1 MFQLINPLWLFAI
14 GGISIP
20 LIIHLWNIKKG
31 KTLKIGS
38 ISLLGESSRQ
48 SARSLKLI
56 DLLLLF
62 LRCLLLIVL
71 ALILA
76 GPLWNSK
83 INTSSTKGWILMEKQ
98 NLNETSNHFKK
109 EIDSLSKLGYE
120 FHFFEPGFQYAK
132 LEDALNQNKSEI
144 GSEQLLPYWS
154 LIKLLED
161 EVPGNTQV
169 FLFTPNLL
177 NRLGTERPLVTH
189 PIHWK
194 TYTPSD
200 STATWIENAWF
211 NESDSVNVTIAASSP
226 NKTTFKTI
234 AIDPASNNSPFE
246 FDIQNAKASLKFKDK
261 KQSDSL
267 PVTIDTAT
275 IRIAIYTDKFKND
288 ANYLKAAV
296 TAIKKYTGRKIKLTE
311 YSTINIPS
319 DQNII
324 FWLSE
329 TVIPLGIVPL
339 NLFFK
344 YEKGNIE
351 VINSKLNL
359 SPPMNSIGKEDIKL
373 FKRNAYPGNSAGGL
387 SVWEDGFGNP
397 VLNLKMENKLPV
409 FHFYSRFNPDW
420 NELVWS
426 NDFPKALIPIIL
438 SDQQASEIHPSD
450 KRIVRQDQIAPNF
463 IKESDTYAVKNQERK
478 KSLENQFWLALI
490 SIFVLER
497 YLTFRNNLN

>member
-62 LRCLLLIVL
+62 LRCLLLIIL

-83 INTSSTKGWILMEKQ
+83 INTSANKGWILIEKQ
-98 NLNETSNHFKK
+98 NLTETSSQFKA

-132 LEDALNQNKSEI
+132 LEDALNENKSEI

-154 LIKLLED
+154 LIKLLEY
-161 EVPGNTQV
+161 EIPENTQV

-189 PIHWK
+189 PIQWK

-211 NESDSVNVTIAASSP
+211 NESDSVNVTIATSSP

-234 AIDPASNNSPFE
+234 AIDPASKNSPFE
-246 FDIQNAKASLKFKDK
+246 FNIQNGKASLKFKNK
-261 KQSDSL
+261 KQGDSL

-288 ANYLKAAV
+288 ASYLRAAFS
-296 TAIKKYTGRKIKLTE
+296 AIKKYTYRKIKLTE

-319 DQNII
+319 GQNII

-329 TVIPLGIVPL
+329 TAIPPGIVPL

-351 VINSKLNL
+351 DINSQLSL
-359 SPPMNSIGKEDIKL
+359 SPSMSSIEKEDIKL
-373 FKRNAYPGNSAGGL
+373 LKRNAYPENLAGGL
-387 SVWEDGFGNP
+387 PVWEDGFGKP
-397 VLNLKMENKLPV
+397 LLDLQMENKLSV

-426 NDFPKALIPIIL
+426 NDFAKALIPIIIP
-438 SDQQASEIHPSD
+438 DQHSSEIHPSD
-450 KRIVRQDQIAPNF
+450 KRIVRQDQIVPNF
-463 IKESDTYAVKNQERK
+463 IKESDTYGVKNQESQ

-497 YLTFRNNLN
+497 CLTFRNNLS

>member
-62 LRCLLLIVL
+62 LRCLLLIIV

-83 INTSSTKGWILMEKQ
+83 INTSANKGWILIEKQ
-98 NLNETSNHFKK
+98 NLTETSSQFKA

-132 LEDALNQNKSEI
+132 LEDALNENKSEI

-154 LIKLLED
+154 LIKLLEY
-161 EVPGNTQV
+161 EIPENTQV

-189 PIHWK
+189 PIQWK

-211 NESDSVNVTIAASSP
+211 NESDSVNVTIATSSP

-234 AIDPASNNSPFE
+234 AIDPASKNSPFE
-246 FDIQNAKASLKFKDK
+246 FNIQNGKASLKFKNK
-261 KQSDSL
+261 KQGDSL

-288 ANYLKAAV
+288 ASYLRAAFS
-296 TAIKKYTGRKIKLTE
+296 AIKKYTYRKIKLTE

-319 DQNII
+319 GQNII

-329 TVIPLGIVPL
+329 TAIPPGIVPL

-351 VINSKLNL
+351 DINSQLSL
-359 SPPMNSIGKEDIKL
+359 SPSMSSIEKEDIKL
-373 FKRNAYPGNSAGGL
+373 FKRNAYPENLAGGL
-387 SVWEDGFGNP
+387 PVWEDGFGKP
-397 VLNLKMENKLPV
+397 VLDLQMENKLSV

-426 NDFPKALIPIIL
+426 NDFAKALIPIIIP
-438 SDQQASEIHPSD
+438 DQHSSEIHPSD
-450 KRIVRQDQIAPNF
+450 KRIVRQDQIVPNF
-463 IKESDTYAVKNQERK
+463 IKESDTYGVKNQESQ

-497 YLTFRNNLN
+497 YLTFRNNLS

>member
-62 LRCLLLIVL
+62 LRCLLLIIL

-83 INTSSTKGWILMEKQ
+83 INTSANKGWILIEKQ
-98 NLNETSNHFKK
+98 NLTETSSQFKA

-132 LEDALNQNKSEI
+132 LEDALNENKSEI
-144 GSEQLLPYWS
+144 GSERLLPYWS

-161 EVPGNTQV
+161 EIPENTQV
-169 FLFTPNLL
+169 FLYTPNLL

-189 PIHWK
+189 PIQWK

-211 NESDSVNVTIAASSP
+211 NESDSVNVTIATSSP

-234 AIDPASNNSPFE
+234 AIDPASKNSPFE
-246 FDIQNAKASLKFKDK
+246 FNIQNAKASLKFKNK
-261 KQSDSL
+261 KQGDSL
-267 PVTIDTAT
+267 TVTIDTAT

-288 ANYLKAAV
+288 SSIISGVSISA
-296 TAIKKYTGRKIKLTE
+296 KKEIEKL
-311 YSTINIPS
+311 
-319 DQNII
+319 
-324 FWLSE
+324 
-329 TVIPLGIVPL
+329 
-339 NLFFK
+339 
-344 YEKGNIE
+344 
-351 VINSKLNL
+351 
-359 SPPMNSIGKEDIKL
+359 
-373 FKRNAYPGNSAGGL
+373 
-387 SVWEDGFGNP
+387 
-397 VLNLKMENKLPV
+397 
-409 FHFYSRFNPDW
+409 
-420 NELVWS
+420 
-426 NDFPKALIPIIL
+426 
-438 SDQQASEIHPSD
+438 
-450 KRIVRQDQIAPNF
+450 
-463 IKESDTYAVKNQERK
+463 
-478 KSLENQFWLALI
+478 
-490 SIFVLER
+490 
-497 YLTFRNNLN
+497 

>member
-62 LRCLLLIVL
+62 LRCLLLIIL

-83 INTSSTKGWILMEKQ
+83 INTSANKGWILIEKQ
-98 NLNETSNHFKK
+98 NLTETSSQFKA

-132 LEDALNQNKSEI
+132 LEDALNENKSEI

-154 LIKLLED
+154 LIKLLEY
-161 EVPGNTQV
+161 EIPENTQV

-189 PIHWK
+189 PIQWK

-211 NESDSVNVTIAASSP
+211 NESDSVNVTIATSSP

-234 AIDPASNNSPFE
+234 AIDPASKNSPFE
-246 FDIQNAKASLKFKDK
+246 FNIQNGKASLKFKNK
-261 KQSDSL
+261 KQGDSL

-288 ANYLKAAV
+288 ASYLRAAFS
-296 TAIKKYTGRKIKLTE
+296 AIKKYTYRKIKLTE

-319 DQNII
+319 GQNII

-329 TVIPLGIVPL
+329 TAIPPGIVPL

-351 VINSKLNL
+351 DINSQLSL
-359 SPPMNSIGKEDIKL
+359 SPSMSSIEKEDIKL
-373 FKRNAYPGNSAGGL
+373 FKRNAYPENLAGGL
-387 SVWEDGFGNP
+387 PVWEDGFGKP
-397 VLNLKMENKLPV
+397 VLDLQMENKLSV

-426 NDFPKALIPIIL
+426 NDFAKALIPIIIP
-438 SDQQASEIHPSD
+438 DQHSSEIHPSD
-450 KRIVRQDQIAPNF
+450 KRIVRQDQIVPNF
-463 IKESDTYAVKNQERK
+463 IKESDTYGVKNQESQ

-497 YLTFRNNLN
+497 YLTFRNNLS

>member
-56 DLLLLF
+56 DLLFLF
-62 LRCLLLIVL
+62 LRCLLLIIV

-83 INTSSTKGWILMEKQ
+83 INTSANKGWILIEKQ
-98 NLNETSNHFKK
+98 NLTETSSQFKA

-132 LEDALNQNKSEI
+132 LEDALNENKSEI

-161 EVPGNTQV
+161 EIPENTQV

-189 PIHWK
+189 PIQWK

-211 NESDSVNVTIAASSP
+211 NESDSVNVTIATSSP

-234 AIDPASNNSPFE
+234 AIDPASRNSPFE
-246 FDIQNAKASLKFKDK
+246 FNIQNAKASLKFKNK
-261 KQSDSL
+261 KQGDSL
-267 PVTIDTAT
+267 PITIDTAT

-288 ANYLKAAV
+288 ASYLRAAFS
-296 TAIKKYTGRKIKLTE
+296 AIKKYTYRKIKLTE

-319 DQNII
+319 GQNII

-329 TVIPLGIVPL
+329 TAIPPGIVPL

-351 VINSKLNL
+351 DINSQLSL
-359 SPPMNSIGKEDIKL
+359 SPSMSSIEKEDIKL
-373 FKRNAYPGNSAGGL
+373 FKRNAYPENLAGGL
-387 SVWEDGFGNP
+387 PVWEDGFGKP
-397 VLNLKMENKLPV
+397 VLDLQMENKLSV

-426 NDFPKALIPIIL
+426 NDFAKALIPIIIP
-438 SDQQASEIHPSD
+438 DQHSSEIHPSD
-450 KRIVRQDQIAPNF
+450 KRIVRQDQIVPNF
-463 IKESDTYAVKNQERK
+463 IKESDTYGVKNQESQ

-497 YLTFRNNLN
+497 YLTFRNNLS

>member
-1 MFQLINPLWLFAI
+1 MFQLINPLWLVAI
-14 GGISIP
+14 SGISIP
-20 LIIHLWNIKKG
+20 LIIHLWNVKKG

-56 DLLLLF
+56 DLILLF
-62 LRCLLLIVL
+62 LRCLLLIIL

-83 INTSSTKGWILMEKQ
+83 INSSANKGWILMEKQ
-98 NLNETSNHFKK
+98 NITETSSQFKA

-120 FHFFEPGFQYAK
+120 FHYFEPGFQSAK
-132 LEDALNQNKSEI
+132 LQDTLNENKLEI
-144 GSEQLLPYWS
+144 GSAQLLPYWS

-161 EVPGNTQV
+161 EIPENTKI

-177 NRLGTERPLVTH
+177 NRLGTERPQVSH
-189 PIHWK
+189 PIQWK

-211 NESDSVNVTIAASSP
+211 NESDSVTVTIASSSP

-234 AIDPASNNSPFE
+234 LIDPAANNSPFQL
-246 FDIQNAKASLKFKDK
+246 DIQNGKASLKFKNK
-261 KQSDSL
+261 KQGDSL
-267 PVTIDTAT
+267 PVSIDTAT

-288 ANYLKAAV
+288 ANYLKAALSAV
-296 TAIKKYTGRKIKLTE
+296 KKYTGRKIKLTE

-329 TVIPLGIVPL
+329 SAIPSRIVPL

-344 YEKGNIE
+344 YEKGNIKDLS
-351 VINSKLNL
+351 SKLNL
-359 SPPMNSIGKEDIKL
+359 SPSIRSIEKEDINL
-373 FKRNAYPGNSAGGL
+373 FKRNTYPENLTGGFP
-387 SVWEDGFGNP
+387 VWEDGFGRP
-397 VLNLKMENKLPV
+397 ILDLQMENKLSV

-426 NDFPKALIPIIL
+426 NDFPKALIPIIIPE
-438 SDQQASEIHPSD
+438 QHASEIHPSD
-450 KRIVRQDQIAPNF
+450 KRIVRQDQIAPSF
-463 IKESDTYAVKNQERK
+463 IQESGKASAQNTESP
-478 KSLENQFWLALI
+478 KSLKNQFWFALI
-490 SIFVLER
+490 SIFALER
-497 YLTFRNNLN
+497 YLTFRNNLS

>member
-1 MFQLINPLWLFAI
+1 LFQLINPLWLFAI

-62 LRCLLLIVL
+62 LRCLLLIIL

-83 INTSSTKGWILMEKQ
+83 INTSANKGWILIEKQ
-98 NLNETSNHFKK
+98 NLTETSSQFKA

-132 LEDALNQNKSEI
+132 LEDALNENKSEI

-154 LIKLLED
+154 LIKLLEY
-161 EVPGNTQV
+161 EIPENTQV

-189 PIHWK
+189 PIQWK

-211 NESDSVNVTIAASSP
+211 NESDSVNVTIATSSP

-234 AIDPASNNSPFE
+234 AIDPASKNSPFE
-246 FDIQNAKASLKFKDK
+246 FNIQNGKASLKFKNK
-261 KQSDSL
+261 KQGDSL

-288 ANYLKAAV
+288 ASYLRAAFS
-296 TAIKKYTGRKIKLTE
+296 AIKKYTYRKIKLTE

-319 DQNII
+319 GQNII

-329 TVIPLGIVPL
+329 TAIPPGIVPL

-351 VINSKLNL
+351 DINSQLSL
-359 SPPMNSIGKEDIKL
+359 SPSMSSIEKEDIKL
-373 FKRNAYPGNSAGGL
+373 FKRNAYPENLAGGL
-387 SVWEDGFGNP
+387 PVWEDGFGKP
-397 VLNLKMENKLPV
+397 VLDLQMENKLSV

-426 NDFPKALIPIIL
+426 NDFAKALIPIIIP
-438 SDQQASEIHPSD
+438 DQHSSEIHPSD
-450 KRIVRQDQIAPNF
+450 KRIVRQDQIVPNF
-463 IKESDTYAVKNQERK
+463 IKESDTYGVKNQESQ

-497 YLTFRNNLN
+497 YLTFRNNLS

>member
-62 LRCLLLIVL
+62 LRCLLLIIV

-83 INTSSTKGWILMEKQ
+83 INTSANKGWILIEKQ
-98 NLNETSNHFKK
+98 NLTETSSQFKA

-132 LEDALNQNKSEI
+132 LEDALNENKSEI

-161 EVPGNTQV
+161 EIPENTQV

-189 PIHWK
+189 PIQWK

-211 NESDSVNVTIAASSP
+211 NESDSVNVTIATSSP

-234 AIDPASNNSPFE
+234 AIDPASRNSPFE
-246 FDIQNAKASLKFKDK
+246 FNIQNAKASLKFKNK
-261 KQSDSL
+261 KQGDSL

-288 ANYLKAAV
+288 ASYLRAAFS
-296 TAIKKYTGRKIKLTE
+296 AIKKYTYRKIKLTE

-319 DQNII
+319 GQNII

-329 TVIPLGIVPL
+329 TAIPPGIVPL

-351 VINSKLNL
+351 DINSQLSL
-359 SPPMNSIGKEDIKL
+359 SPSMSSIEKEDIKL
-373 FKRNAYPGNSAGGL
+373 LKRNAYPENLAGGL
-387 SVWEDGFGNP
+387 PVWEDGFGKP
-397 VLNLKMENKLPV
+397 LLDLQMENKLSV

-426 NDFPKALIPIIL
+426 NDFAKALIPIIIP
-438 SDQQASEIHPSD
+438 DQHSSEIHPSD
-450 KRIVRQDQIAPNF
+450 KRIVRQDQIVPNF
-463 IKESDTYAVKNQERK
+463 IKESDTYGVKNQESQ

-497 YLTFRNNLN
+497 CLTFRNNLS

>member
-62 LRCLLLIVL
+62 LRCLLLIIV

-83 INTSSTKGWILMEKQ
+83 INTSANKGWILIEKQ
-98 NLNETSNHFKK
+98 NLTETSSQFKA

-132 LEDALNQNKSEI
+132 LEDALNENKSEI

-161 EVPGNTQV
+161 EIPENTQV

-189 PIHWK
+189 PIQWK

-211 NESDSVNVTIAASSP
+211 NESDSVNVTIATSSP

-234 AIDPASNNSPFE
+234 AIDPASRNSPFE
-246 FDIQNAKASLKFKDK
+246 FNIQNAKASLKFKNK
-261 KQSDSL
+261 KQGDSL

-288 ANYLKAAV
+288 ASYLRAAFS
-296 TAIKKYTGRKIKLTE
+296 AIKKYTYRKIKLTE

-319 DQNII
+319 GQNII

-329 TVIPLGIVPL
+329 TAIPPGIVPL

-351 VINSKLNL
+351 DINSQLSL
-359 SPPMNSIGKEDIKL
+359 SPSMSSIEKEDIKL
-373 FKRNAYPGNSAGGL
+373 FKRNAYPENLAGGL
-387 SVWEDGFGNP
+387 PVWEDGFGKP
-397 VLNLKMENKLPV
+397 LLDLQMENKLSV

-426 NDFPKALIPIIL
+426 NDFAKALIPIIIP
-438 SDQQASEIHPSD
+438 DQHSSEIHPSD
-450 KRIVRQDQIAPNF
+450 KRIVRQDQIVPNF
-463 IKESDTYAVKNQERK
+463 IKESDTYGVKNQESQ

-497 YLTFRNNLN
+497 YLTFRNNLS

>member
-20 LIIHLWNIKKG
+20 LIIQLGNIKKG

-62 LRCLLLIVL
+62 LRCLLLIIV

-83 INTSSTKGWILMEKQ
+83 INTSANKGWILIEKQ
-98 NLNETSNHFKK
+98 NLTETSSQFKA

-132 LEDALNQNKSEI
+132 LEDALNENKSEI

-154 LIKLLED
+154 LIKLLEY
-161 EVPGNTQV
+161 EIPENTQV

-189 PIHWK
+189 PIQWK

-211 NESDSVNVTIAASSP
+211 NESDSVNVTIATSSP

-234 AIDPASNNSPFE
+234 AIDPASKNSPFE
-246 FDIQNAKASLKFKDK
+246 FNIQNGKASLKFKNK
-261 KQSDSL
+261 KQGDSL

-288 ANYLKAAV
+288 ASYLRAAFS
-296 TAIKKYTGRKIKLTE
+296 AIKKYTYRKIKLTE
-311 YSTINIPS
+311 YSPINIPS
-319 DQNII
+319 GQNII

-329 TVIPLGIVPL
+329 TAIPSKIAPL

-351 VINSKLNL
+351 DINSQLSL
-359 SPPMNSIGKEDIKL
+359 SPSMSSIEKEDIKL
-373 FKRNAYPGNSAGGL
+373 LKRNAYPENLAGGL
-387 SVWEDGFGNP
+387 PVWEDGFGKP
-397 VLNLKMENKLPV
+397 VLDLQMENKLSV

-426 NDFPKALIPIIL
+426 NDFAKALIPIIIP
-438 SDQQASEIHPSD
+438 DQHSSEIHPSD
-450 KRIVRQDQIAPNF
+450 KRIVRQDQIVPNF
-463 IKESDTYAVKNQERK
+463 IKESDTYGVKNQESQ

-497 YLTFRNNLN
+497 YLTFRNNLS

>member
-62 LRCLLLIVL
+62 LRCLLLIIL

-83 INTSSTKGWILMEKQ
+83 INTSANKGWILIEKQ
-98 NLNETSNHFKK
+98 NLTETSSQFKA

-132 LEDALNQNKSEI
+132 LEDALNENKSEI

-161 EVPGNTQV
+161 EIPENTQV

-189 PIHWK
+189 PIQWK

-211 NESDSVNVTIAASSP
+211 NESDSVNVTIATSSP

-234 AIDPASNNSPFE
+234 AIDPASRNSPFE
-246 FDIQNAKASLKFKDK
+246 FNIQNAKASLKFKNK
-261 KQSDSL
+261 KQGDSL

-288 ANYLKAAV
+288 ASYLRAAFS
-296 TAIKKYTGRKIKLTE
+296 AIKKYTYRKIKLTE

-319 DQNII
+319 GQNII

-329 TVIPLGIVPL
+329 TAIPPGIVPL

-351 VINSKLNL
+351 DINSQLSL
-359 SPPMNSIGKEDIKL
+359 SPSMSSIEKEDIKL
-373 FKRNAYPGNSAGGL
+373 FKRNAYPENLAGGL
-387 SVWEDGFGNP
+387 PVWEDGFGKP
-397 VLNLKMENKLPV
+397 VLDLQMENKLSV

-426 NDFPKALIPIIL
+426 NDFAKALIPIIIP
-438 SDQQASEIHPSD
+438 DQHSSEIHPSD
-450 KRIVRQDQIAPNF
+450 KRIVRQDQIVPNF
-463 IKESDTYAVKNQERK
+463 IKESDTYGVKNQESQ

-497 YLTFRNNLN
+497 YLTFRNNLS

>member
-62 LRCLLLIVL
+62 LRCLLLIIL

-83 INTSSTKGWILMEKQ
+83 INTSANKGWILIEKQ
-98 NLNETSNHFKK
+98 NLTETSSQFKA

-132 LEDALNQNKSEI
+132 LEDALNENKSEI

-161 EVPGNTQV
+161 KIPENTQV

-189 PIHWK
+189 PIQWK

-211 NESDSVNVTIAASSP
+211 NESDSVNVTIATSSP

-234 AIDPASNNSPFE
+234 AIDPASRNSPFE
-246 FDIQNAKASLKFKDK
+246 FNIQNAKASLKFKNK
-261 KQSDSL
+261 KQGDSL

-288 ANYLKAAV
+288 ASYLRAAFS
-296 TAIKKYTGRKIKLTE
+296 AIKKYTYRKIKLTE

-319 DQNII
+319 GQNII

-329 TVIPLGIVPL
+329 TAIPPGIVPL

-351 VINSKLNL
+351 DINSQLSL
-359 SPPMNSIGKEDIKL
+359 SPSMSSIEKEDIKL
-373 FKRNAYPGNSAGGL
+373 LKRNAYPENLAGGL
-387 SVWEDGFGNP
+387 PVWEDGFGKP
-397 VLNLKMENKLPV
+397 LLDLQMENKLSV

-426 NDFPKALIPIIL
+426 NDFAKALIPIIIP
-438 SDQQASEIHPSD
+438 DQDASEIHPSD
-450 KRIVRQDQIAPNF
+450 KRIVRQDQIVPSLK
-463 IKESDTYAVKNQERK
+463 KESDTNAAKNQESQ

-497 YLTFRNNLN
+497 CLTFRNNLS

>member
-1 MFQLINPLWLFAI
+1 LFQLINPLWLFAI

-62 LRCLLLIVL
+62 LRCLLLIIL

-83 INTSSTKGWILMEKQ
+83 INTTANKGWILIEKQ
-98 NLNETSNHFKK
+98 NLKETSSQFKK

-132 LEDALNQNKSEI
+132 LEDALNQNISEI
-144 GSEQLLPYWS
+144 GSAQLLPYWS
-154 LIKLLED
+154 LIQLLED
-161 EVPGNTQV
+161 EIPENTQV

-177 NRLGTERPLVTH
+177 NRLGTKRPLVTH
-189 PIHWK
+189 PIQWK
-194 TYTPSD
+194 TYTPAD

-211 NESDSVNVTIAASSP
+211 NESDSVKVTIATSNPS
-226 NKTTFKTI
+226 KTTFK
-234 AIDPASNNSPFE
+234 N
-246 FDIQNAKASLKFKDK
+246 K
-261 KQSDSL
+261 KQGDSL

-288 ANYLKAAV
+288 ASYLKAAL
-296 TAIKKYTGRKIKLTE
+296 TAIKKYTGQKIKLTE
-311 YSTINIPS
+311 YSTMNIPS
-319 DQNII
+319 GQNII

-329 TVIPLGIVPL
+329 SAIPPGIVPL

-344 YEKGNIE
+344 YEKGEIE
-351 VINSKLNL
+351 VITSKLNL
-359 SPPMNSIGKEDIKL
+359 SPSMSSIEKEAIKL
-373 FKRNAYPGNSAGGL
+373 FKRNVYPKNSTGGF
-387 SVWEDGFGNP
+387 SVWEDGFGKP
-397 VLNLKMENKLPV
+397 LLDLKMENKLSV

-426 NDFPKALIPIIL
+426 NDFAKALIPIIIPNQDAL
-438 SDQQASEIHPSD
+438 EIHPSD
-450 KRIVRQDQIAPNF
+450 KRSMRQEQIVPSF
-463 IKESDTYAVKNQERK
+463 IKENDTNAAKNQGSQ

-490 SIFVLER
+490 SIFVVER
-497 YLTFRNNLN
+497 YLTFRNNLS

>member
-1 MFQLINPLWLFAI
+1 LFQLINPLWLFAI

-62 LRCLLLIVL
+62 LRCLLLIIL

-83 INTSSTKGWILMEKQ
+83 INTSANKGWILIEKQ
-98 NLNETSNHFKK
+98 NLTETYSQFKAK
-109 EIDSLSKLGYE
+109 IDSLSNLGYE

-132 LEDALNQNKSEI
+132 FEDALNESKSEI
-144 GSEQLLPYWS
+144 GSAQLLPYWS
-154 LIKLLED
+154 LIQLLED
-161 EVPGNTQV
+161 KIPENTQV

-177 NRLGTERPLVTH
+177 NRLGTERPLVNH
-189 PIHWK
+189 RIQWE

-211 NESDSVNVTIAASSP
+211 NESDSVNVTIADSSP
-226 NKTTFKTI
+226 NKTTFTTVT
-234 AIDPASNNSPFE
+234 IDPSSNNSTFE
-246 FDIQNAKASLKFKDK
+246 FDIQNGKASLKFKNK
-261 KQSDSL
+261 KQGDSL

-288 ANYLKAAV
+288 ASYLRAAFS
-296 TAIKKYTGRKIKLTE
+296 AIKKYTHRKIKLTE

-319 DQNII
+319 GQNII

-329 TVIPLGIVPL
+329 IAIPTKIVPL

-351 VINSKLNL
+351 DINSQLSL
-359 SPPMNSIGKEDIKL
+359 SPSMSSIEKEDIKL
-373 FKRNAYPGNSAGGL
+373 FKRNAYPENSAGGL
-387 SVWEDGFGNP
+387 PVWEDGFGKP
-397 VLNLKMENKLPV
+397 LLDLQMENKLSV

-426 NDFPKALIPIIL
+426 NDFARALIPIIIP
-438 SDQQASEIHPSD
+438 DQHSSEIHPSD
-450 KRIVRQDQIAPNF
+450 KRIVRQDQIVPNF
-463 IKESDTYAVKNQERK
+463 IKESDTYAVKNQESQ
-478 KSLENQFWLALI
+478 KSLKNQFWLALI

-497 YLTFRNNLN
+497 YLTFRNNLS

>member
-62 LRCLLLIVL
+62 LRCLLLIIV

-83 INTSSTKGWILMEKQ
+83 INTSANKGWILIEKQ
-98 NLNETSNHFKK
+98 NLTETSSQFKA

-132 LEDALNQNKSEI
+132 LEDALNENKSEI

-161 EVPGNTQV
+161 EIPENTQV

-189 PIHWK
+189 PIQWK

-211 NESDSVNVTIAASSP
+211 NESDSVNVTIATSSP

-234 AIDPASNNSPFE
+234 AIDPASRNSPFE
-246 FDIQNAKASLKFKDK
+246 FNIQNAKASLKFKNK
-261 KQSDSL
+261 KQGDSL

-288 ANYLKAAV
+288 ASYLRAAFS
-296 TAIKKYTGRKIKLTE
+296 AIKKYTYRKIKLTE

-319 DQNII
+319 GQNII

-329 TVIPLGIVPL
+329 TAIPPGIVPL

-351 VINSKLNL
+351 DINSQLSL
-359 SPPMNSIGKEDIKL
+359 SPSMSSIEKEDIKL
-373 FKRNAYPGNSAGGL
+373 FKRNAYPENLAGGL
-387 SVWEDGFGNP
+387 PVWKDGFGKP
-397 VLNLKMENKLPV
+397 VLDLQMENKLSV

-426 NDFPKALIPIIL
+426 NDFAKALIPIIIP
-438 SDQQASEIHPSD
+438 DQHSSEIHPSD
-450 KRIVRQDQIAPNF
+450 KRIVRQDQIVPNF
-463 IKESDTYAVKNQERK
+463 IKESDTYGVKNQESQ

-497 YLTFRNNLN
+497 YLTFRNNLS

>member
-62 LRCLLLIVL
+62 LRCLLLIIV

-83 INTSSTKGWILMEKQ
+83 INTSANKGWILIEKQ
-98 NLNETSNHFKK
+98 NLTETSSQFKA

-132 LEDALNQNKSEI
+132 LEDALNENKSEI

-161 EVPGNTQV
+161 EIPENTQV

-189 PIHWK
+189 PIQWK

-211 NESDSVNVTIAASSP
+211 NESDSVNVTIATSSP

-234 AIDPASNNSPFE
+234 AIDPASKNSPFE
-246 FDIQNAKASLKFKDK
+246 FNIQNGKASLKFKNK
-261 KQSDSL
+261 KQGDSL

-288 ANYLKAAV
+288 ASYLRAAFS
-296 TAIKKYTGRKIKLTE
+296 AIKKYTYRKIKLTE

-319 DQNII
+319 GQNII

-329 TVIPLGIVPL
+329 TAIPPGIVPL

-351 VINSKLNL
+351 DINSQLSL
-359 SPPMNSIGKEDIKL
+359 SPSMSSIEKEDIKL
-373 FKRNAYPGNSAGGL
+373 FKRNAYPENLAGGL
-387 SVWEDGFGNP
+387 PVWEDGFGKP
-397 VLNLKMENKLPV
+397 VLDLQMENKLSV

-426 NDFPKALIPIIL
+426 NDFAKALIPIIIP
-438 SDQQASEIHPSD
+438 DQHSSEIHPSD
-450 KRIVRQDQIAPNF
+450 KRIVRQDQIVPNF
-463 IKESDTYAVKNQERK
+463 IKESDTYGVKNQESQ

-497 YLTFRNNLN
+497 YLTFRNNLS